1 LNPAQVLKH
10 PLPVPAKASHHRR
23 LVFLNPTIIA
33 AAVFVAVIAGFAM
46 LAIYTGLA
54 VYASILAI
62 GLALA
67 LQKYVSSYFGFF
79 IVRFSNIFNIGDRIR
94 MGNIKGDVKHI
105 GLFHFVLEEVGEDEK
120 LGGELTG
127 RILHIPN
134 LIVLDQPVLNYSK
147 SYSAGDELVAC
158 DYIFDEIRIPLSL
171 KSDVDEASKLFEDI
185 LKNADQSIIEESK
198 EAFRNDYPEFLKE
211 AEEGPRILMHLE
223 PQRVWLKGKLVVPVR
238 TRNHLKSQ
246 VINEF
251 LRQIKSRDS
260 IQLAQ

>member
-1 LNPAQVLKH
+1 
-10 PLPVPAKASHHRR
+10 
-23 LVFLNPTIIA
+23 VFLNSTVIA
-33 AAVFVAVIAGFAM
+33 AAIFIGVIAGFAA
-46 LAIYTGLA
+46 LAVYTGLA

-79 IVRFSNIFNIGDRIR
+79 IVRFSNIFNVGDRIR

-147 SYSAGDELVAC
+147 SYSAGDRLVAC
-158 DYIFDEIRIPLSL
+158 DYIFDEIRIPLTV
-171 KSDVDEASKLFEDI
+171 KSDIDEAARLFDDI
-185 LKNADQSIIEESK
+185 LKSADQPIIEESK
-198 EAFRNDYPEFLKE
+198 DAFRNDYPEFLRE
-211 AEEGPRILMHLE
+211 AEEGPRILVHLE

-238 TRNHLKSQ
+238 TRNQLKSE

-251 LRQIKSRDS
+251 LRQIKIREN
-260 IQLAQ
+260 IQVA